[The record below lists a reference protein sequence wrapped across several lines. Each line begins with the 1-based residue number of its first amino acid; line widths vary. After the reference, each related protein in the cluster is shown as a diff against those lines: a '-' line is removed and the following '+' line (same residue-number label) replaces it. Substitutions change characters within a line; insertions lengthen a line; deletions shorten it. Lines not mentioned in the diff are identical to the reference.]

1 MTFTD
6 QACSCHVVFAS
17 AGASGKPQVLHDKT
31 NTNNEQIRFDIV
43 RKSHMCQQTYGLLLS
58 MFDMKWKK

>member
-43 RKSHMCQQTYGLLLS
+43 KLESHICVNNIWFIIKHL
-58 MFDMKWKK
+58 